1 MMRSFK
7 RIGCL
12 ALFVVVALSGCGAS
26 EETEAEV
33 EADYEQND
41 NQIGTFMG
49 YECTEDC
56 SGHEAGY
63 GWAEERGITDPD
75 DCGGNSE
82 SFEEGCR
89 AYAEE
94 GGYTSS
100 RAIDGSISPSSSFSE
115 APDPSQP
122 AFKGRVQLNYG
133 SSRYGGNPTSRYRGE
148 VEADGSVRLRNFDGD
163 VMRGYVDPD
172 GSVRLR
178 SFGGDTY
185 RGSVDSD
192 GSMRLRNFDGSE
204 MSGRIEPD
212 GY

>member
-12 ALFVVVALSGCGAS
+12 ALFVVVALSGCAAS

-33 EADYEQND
+33 EAEAAADYEQND

-63 GWAEERGITDPD
+63 GWAEENEITDPD

-94 GGYTSS
+94 E
-100 RAIDGSISPSSSFSE
+100 GSISSRGVE
-115 APDPSQP
+115 GTTSQ
-122 AFKGRVQLNYG
+122 RIG
-133 SSRYGGNPTSRYRGE
+133 SST
-148 VEADGSVRLRNFDGD
+148 FH
-163 VMRGYVDPD
+163 
-172 GSVRLR
+172 
-178 SFGGDTY
+178 
-185 RGSVDSD
+185 SD
-192 GSMRLRNFDGSE
+192 GTTSQRIGSTTFRSDGTTSQTIG
-204 MSGRIEPD
+204 STTFHSDGTTSQRIGSSTFHSD
-212 GY
+212 GTTSQTIGNSTFHSDGTTCQTIGSSTFCN